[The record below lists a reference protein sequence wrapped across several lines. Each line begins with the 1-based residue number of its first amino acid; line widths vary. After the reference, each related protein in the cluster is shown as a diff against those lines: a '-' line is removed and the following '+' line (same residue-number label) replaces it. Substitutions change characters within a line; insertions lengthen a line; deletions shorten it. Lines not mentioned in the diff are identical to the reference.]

1 MEAIFGFL
9 YICVEKRKIII
20 GILELIHEKRR
31 MVGLH
36 DLDTNFFDAL
46 YFYPFFVIQIV
57 VREIYIIECIFKRST
72 KTRIALIYIHHAD

>member
-20 GILELIHEKRR
+20 GYLELIHEKRR

-36 DLDTNFFDAL
+36 DLDTNFFDTL
-46 YFYPFFVIQIV
+46 LFLSVFCHPN
-57 VREIYIIECIFKRST
+57 SGT
-72 KTRIALIYIHHAD
+72 

>member
-36 DLDTNFFDAL
+36 DLDTNFFDAP

-57 VREIYIIECIFKRST
+57 VREILYNRLHFLTFDENSN
-72 KTRIALIYIHHAD
+72 